1 MLWLKEH
8 EPECYDREVHSD
20 EHEAQW
26 GLEMKKQGI
35 KVKFNKHNKWGTV
48 PCCCEKGYFTKFG
61 ASTVFCFIC
70 NLFCCR
76 RLLKTESFCKK
87 YGWAKDCRTCN
98 QIGEYQL
105 WDKKD
110 KLNKE

>member
-1 MLWLKEH
+1 MTLDQHQNDTTDRLLDLSRYNYDEFADGICIILILKAAKKYSGYDIEPIKQQIHEKMLWL
-8 EPECYDREVHSD
+8 
-20 EHEAQW
+20 
-26 GLEMKKQGI
+26 I
-35 KVKFNKHNKWGTV
+35 
-48 PCCCEKGYFTKFG
+48 
-61 ASTVFCFIC
+61 
-70 NLFCCR
+70 
-76 RLLKTESFCKK
+76 LKTESFCKK

>member
-1 MLWLKEH
+1 MIEKYIAMNMRH
-8 EPECYDREVHSD
+8 N
-20 EHEAQW
+20 
-26 GLEMKKQGI
+26 GGIEMNKQGI

-110 KLNKE
+110 KSSKE